1 MNWEVR
7 SCLALSAVIASSLTA
22 AEPGSGI
29 TVLVYN
35 YASVAPEVLAQTEAE
50 AARIFQGE
58 VNILWLDC
66 PLTLKDADQVPACQ
80 GPLGPT
86 ILMVRILPQ
95 SAAGRLRPERDSFG
109 FAMFS
114 EDGSFGVVA
123 NVFPHDAEQLAQR
136 RGLRPAVILG
146 HVLAHET
153 GHLLL
158 GADSHSVS
166 GIMHVPWR
174 VKDLEIMAEGR
185 MLFTPG
191 EARRMRMNVQE
202 RIQAA
207 Q

>member
-1 MNWEVR
+1 
-7 SCLALSAVIASSLTA
+7 
-22 AEPGSGI
+22 
-29 TVLVYN
+29 
-35 YASVAPEVLAQTEAE
+35 
-50 AARIFQGE
+50 
-58 VNILWLDC
+58 
-66 PLTLKDADQVPACQ
+66 
-80 GPLGPT
+80 
-86 ILMVRILPQ
+86 
-95 SAAGRLRPERDSFG
+95 
-109 FAMFS
+109 
-114 EDGSFGVVA
+114 
-123 NVFPHDAEQLAQR
+123 
-136 RGLRPAVILG
+136 VILG

-191 EARRMRMNVQE
+191 EARRMRMNVQA